1 MSDMVPE
8 SERERRYDK
17 WYQLEKLHR
26 DAIRRNV
33 DPKEIAATKVLVDE
47 AWAAYVEVVTNN
59 LTGTFD
65 GYENPR
71 GPR

>member
-1 MSDMVPE
+1 MAQIVPE
-8 SERERRYDK
+8 SERERRYDR
-17 WYQLEKLHR
+17 WYELTKLFH
-26 DAIRRNV
+26 DAVRHGV
-33 DPKEIAATKVLVDE
+33 DPVEAAATKTLADE

-65 GYENPR
+65 GYENPA

>member
-1 MSDMVPE
+1 MAEIVPE

-17 WYQLEKLHR
+17 WYDLTKLYHSAVR
-26 DAIRRNV
+26 HGAEER
-33 DPKEIAATKVLVDE
+33 EIQATKTLADE

-59 LTGTFD
+59 LTGSFD
-65 GYENPR
+65 GYENPV